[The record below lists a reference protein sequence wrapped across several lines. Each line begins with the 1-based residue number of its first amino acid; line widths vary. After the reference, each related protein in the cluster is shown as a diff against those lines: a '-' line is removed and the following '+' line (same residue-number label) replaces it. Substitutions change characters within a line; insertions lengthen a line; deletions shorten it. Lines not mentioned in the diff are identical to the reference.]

1 MATFSLINRS
11 SGSSYFFIETVTTSS
26 FYNENS
32 VKGALGT
39 YSNFTGSTIS
49 NFVTSSY
56 IMGYV
61 VPPGS
66 SSFEFVPTTTIPSES
81 VWFRGTGEIT
91 VTVTV

>member
-1 MATFSLINRS
+1 MAIFSLVNRS
-11 SGSSYFFIETVTTSS
+11 SGSAYFVIETVTTSS
-26 FYNENS
+26 FYDENS

-56 IMGYV
+56 VMGYV

-66 SSFEFVPTTTIPSES
+66 SSFEFVPTTTIPSGS
-81 VWFRGTGEIT
+81 IWFRGTGEIT
-91 VTVTV
+91 VIVTI

>member
-1 MATFSLINRS
+1 MAIFSLINRS

-26 FYNENS
+26 FYDENS
-32 VKGALGT
+32 VKGTLGT
-39 YSNFTGSTIS
+39 YSNFTGSTIF

-66 SSFEFVPTTTIPSES
+66 SSFEFVPTTTVPSGS

-91 VTVTV
+91 VIVTI

>member
-1 MATFSLINRS
+1 MAVFSLANRS
-11 SGSSYFFIETVTTSS
+11 SGSAYFFIETVTTGS
-26 FYNENS
+26 FYDENS